1 MSIIEGLIEIQ
12 NDLKAPKNQYNSFG
26 KYYYRSAEDILEALK
41 PLLLRY
47 KIQMTT
53 PQTIEHIGNDD
64 YIKTTVVLIDKDGH
78 RNCDNTG
85 YARIDV
91 DKKGMDGAQ
100 ITGAA
105 GSYSKKYAL
114 CNAFLIDDT
123 KDSDTE
129 EYQSQAKR
137 QTKTAPKKRTTT
149 TTAKAEPSEP
159 VASKMSAEADSYP
172 REKKVL
178 DAKRAVI
185 AYEGGDVE
193 AGKEVWMRYTE
204 NGTRELS
211 DAELDTILYIGYL
224 S

>member
-64 YIKTTVVLIDKDGH
+64 YIKTTVVLTDKDGH
-78 RNCDNTG
+78 RDCDNTG
-85 YARIDV
+85 YARIDA
-91 DKKGMDGAQ
+91 DKKGMDSAQ

-129 EYQSQAKR
+129 EYQSQVKQ
-137 QTKTAPKKRTTT
+137 QTKATSKKRTTAT
-149 TTAKAEPSEP
+149 AAKAKASEP
-159 VASKMSAEADSYP
+159 AASKAPAEADSYP
-172 REKKVL
+172 RERKVL
-178 DAKRAVI
+178 DAKRAVV
-185 AYEGGDVE
+185 AYENGDKE
-193 AGKEVWMRYTE
+193 AGKEMWMRYTE

-211 DAELDTILYIGYL
+211 DEELDTILYLGYL